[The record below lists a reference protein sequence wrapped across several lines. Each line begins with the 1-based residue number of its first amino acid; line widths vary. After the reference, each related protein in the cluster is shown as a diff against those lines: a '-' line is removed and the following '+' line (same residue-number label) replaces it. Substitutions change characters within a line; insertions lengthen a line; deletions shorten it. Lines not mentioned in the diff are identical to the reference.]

1 MDLIEVT
8 YNSYRTGFL
17 PHVGM
22 TFDLFFEVWLR
33 TEISCHYCC
42 RLTNH
47 YGKLNN
53 CILRVVVGFCFMVD
67 EHCIVLVYYWPRT
80 SSLFDLLP
88 AGQAYAKYTWLLIV
102 GGVTQHIY
110 SLAFGA
116 LYFPHVTRNI
126 YKNKILLKV
135 YFIPTVR
142 VNKNI
147 SKCF

>member
-22 TFDLFFEVWLR
+22 TFDLAFEVWLR
-33 TEISCHYCC
+33 TEISCNYCC

-47 YGKLNN
+47 YGELNN

-67 EHCIVLVYYWPRT
+67 EHCIVAVYYWPRT

-88 AGQAYAKYTWLLIV
+88 AGQAYAKYTWLFIV

-110 SLAFGA
+110 
-116 LYFPHVTRNI
+116 
-126 YKNKILLKV
+126 
-135 YFIPTVR
+135 
-142 VNKNI
+142 
-147 SKCF
+147 